1 MYNIEICPFTKDCID
16 DIFHITH
23 LSFATAWSI
32 DSINNELNNKLA
44 RYVVAKCD
52 DKIIGYGGMWLIID
66 EAHITNIAV
75 HPEFRRTGAASL
87 ILENMVTIC
96 RLESVISMTLE
107 VRDSNTAARNLYG
120 KFGFISEGIRKKY
133 YADNK
138 EDAIIMWK
146 HNV

>member
-16 DIFHITH
+16 DIFHITV

-32 DSINNELNNKLA
+32 DSFNNELNNKFA
-44 RYVVAKCD
+44 KYVVAKCD

-87 ILENMVTIC
+87 ILKNMVDIC
-96 RLESVISMTLE
+96 KLESVISMTLE
-107 VRDSNTAARNLYG
+107 VRDSNMAARNLYG
-120 KFGFISEGIRKKY
+120 KFGFISEGIRRKY

>member
-75 HPEFRRTGAASL
+75 HPEFRHTGAASL